1 MVNDYLSDYDVQVLT
16 SKKFSEVVRF
26 QGLLFCFATRKQSI
40 KKCSVRNGA
49 CCVKKKI
56 KPSLVNGK
64 NSKIQM
70 GKHHFKVRINN
81 YERVFL
87 KVISSEKCGIG

>member
-1 MVNDYLSDYDVQVLT
+1 MVNDYLSDYDVQLLT

-49 CCVKKKI
+49 CCVKKNQTF
-56 KPSLVNGK
+56 S
-64 NSKIQM
+64 SKWEEFKDSNR
-70 GKHHFKVRINN
+70 KHHFKVRINN